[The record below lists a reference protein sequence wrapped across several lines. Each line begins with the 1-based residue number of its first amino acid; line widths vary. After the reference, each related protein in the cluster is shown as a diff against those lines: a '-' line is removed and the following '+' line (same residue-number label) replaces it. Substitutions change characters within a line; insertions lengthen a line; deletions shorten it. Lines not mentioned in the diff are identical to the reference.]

1 MIAVNFD
8 TVLRLCW
15 QRNKKQQKIQ
25 SFLSSVWKKRNVK
38 FEKKK
43 FFFAVNRSLPFCS
56 ILKEIK
62 FQ

>member
-38 FEKKK
+38 FEKKN
-43 FFFAVNRSLPFCS
+43 FFLQLLDRYRFVVF
-56 ILKEIK
+56 
-62 FQ
+62 